1 MKNNQTALDILQ
13 SELKLLEKKLQTK
26 MFDDSTIPGKVRN
39 KRIQYKLSAQKM
51 TIRKMMRK
59 ISKL

>member
-1 MKNNQTALDILQ
+1 MGNNQTTMDILKA
-13 SELKLLEKKLQTK
+13 ELKLLDKKSGTK
-26 MFDDSTIPGKVRN
+26 MFDDSTIHGNVRN